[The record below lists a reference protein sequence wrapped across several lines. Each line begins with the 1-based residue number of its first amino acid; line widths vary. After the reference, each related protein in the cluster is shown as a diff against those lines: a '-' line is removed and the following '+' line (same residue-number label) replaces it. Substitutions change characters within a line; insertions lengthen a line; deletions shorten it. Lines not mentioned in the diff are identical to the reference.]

1 LHVSMR
7 TRKRNAGVAI
17 MANTETKG
25 KPNAEAADGSSKD
38 SYAAVAASPPRI
50 TRSNRAAITRIQG
63 DNTDVAANTPAARDT
78 EAKPPSPPA
87 PATGGA
93 PAEVSPTRKTPARTG
108 QEASPASSGNDGVAD
123 EASGKLAK
131 PPSPPAPTPP
141 GAAAEEVVALL
152 AEKDAEIAALK
163 AQVEKPMTKAQVDKH
178 KEEPKKKAA
187 RITMSTEAAGVPED
201 SKKYWVDVGAKKKKD
216 TNVLVKSGA
225 KPDSR
230 TGLHWPGY
238 CVEGCG
244 CDVCVAKREEPS
256 KTAMLNLKR
265 VSKKP
270 ST

>member
-1 LHVSMR
+1 MLQTRHRGSLRRRRHHLRLRHQLPLPRKSLH
-7 TRKRNAGVAI
+7 
-17 MANTETKG
+17 
-25 KPNAEAADGSSKD
+25 
-38 SYAAVAASPPRI
+38 Y
-50 TRSNRAAITRIQG
+50 
-63 DNTDVAANTPAARDT
+63 
-78 EAKPPSPPA
+78 
-87 PATGGA
+87 
-93 PAEVSPTRKTPARTG
+93 
-108 QEASPASSGNDGVAD
+108 
-123 EASGKLAK
+123 
-131 PPSPPAPTPP
+131 
-141 GAAAEEVVALL
+141 LL
-152 AEKDAEIAALK
+152 TEKDAEIAALK

-187 RITMSTEAAGVPED
+187 RITMSNEAAGVPED

-230 TGLHWPGY
+230 IGLHWPGY

-244 CDVCVAKREEPS
+244 CDVCVAKRKEPS